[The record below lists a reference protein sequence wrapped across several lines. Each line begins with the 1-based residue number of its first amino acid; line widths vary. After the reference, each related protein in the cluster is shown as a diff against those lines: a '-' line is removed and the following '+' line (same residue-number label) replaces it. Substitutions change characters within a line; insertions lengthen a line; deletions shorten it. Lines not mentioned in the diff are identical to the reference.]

1 MKWFKRL
8 LTVATVSIILVV
20 QVNNYI
26 EKEKIKNEA
35 YMKMY
40 GYEYDERLKEWVK

>member
-1 MKWFKRL
+1 MKRFKRI
-8 LTVATVSIILVV
+8 LTIATVSMVLVV